1 LTKAF
6 QYKEDELGML
16 RAKIEELTKDNYK
29 FKDIVDNKSK
39 GHTEQSREISNLR
52 VEISKLNEEMKFK
65 DKEVEGIEQSKIDM
79 TSIITKISNE
89 RDKY

>member
-65 DKEVEGIEQSKIDM
+65 DKEVERVEQSKIDM

>member
-1 LTKAF
+1 
-6 QYKEDELGML
+6 ML

>member
-1 LTKAF
+1 
-6 QYKEDELGML
+6 ML

-65 DKEVEGIEQSKIDM
+65 DKEVERTEQSKIDM